1 MGGAPTQAG
10 VVPCV
15 GEGVAMNA
23 LHITC
28 VNCRRSWRVE
38 AGDSVYLRLALA
50 SQPCPACECCT
61 LSCQEASEADPPR
74 PRRRTPSRRHA
85 MAAP

>member
-1 MGGAPTQAG
+1 
-10 VVPCV
+10 VS
-15 GEGVAMNA
+15 A

-28 VNCRRSWRVE
+28 VNCHRSWSVE

-50 SQPCPACECCT
+50 SQPCPSCEWCT

-74 PRRRTPSRRHA
+74 PRRRNPSRRHA
-85 MAAP
+85 KAAP